1 MKKQAGIL
9 LIAAGLTA
17 ASAQEVFRPDK
28 TKGWTPALTADNEA
42 YTVPKAA
49 PRILSAEIFKVD
61 PDAVYELSGKFRSDG
76 SGPKNKLLFFGAEAY
91 TAGNKLIGS
100 PQVNIFPGTET
111 ELAKDLKKG
120 DKTVYVKDA
129 SKWNRKN
136 RAAVIAYG
144 IRDDLADLPN
154 PIHSPNIAGIEEESG
169 MWAVHLQRPSWNVFP
184 AGTRVRE
191 HAHGMGRN
199 FFGASYRKINSGEW
213 VEIKGTISGIAPH
226 GAPARQWWRGTAAA
240 KICIQAT
247 PGVQFKDIVLKK
259 TGGPVE
265 ILPPMKKAVPPAARK
280 KASAALQPLT
290 DKYYAQLPKEIKRP
304 RVIFNDAAFEQM
316 RLDMRKNPD
325 LKAGFDRLRGK
336 VDAYPDEIT
345 EKAYRKTFYSRDKFG
360 PTALRCAFVWKLTG
374 EGKYRDKGLKL
385 LKAAA
390 QWYNARYAAAEPV
403 DWTAFSRIDALC
415 AYDWMYETMTDAERK
430 EIGRALFDHMKAA
443 QNLDWINK
451 SGAHTKG
458 EGTSPWSS
466 SFYGTPL
473 LKFYAGLTFL
483 KAGIDDPA
491 AERYLKEGLSDH
503 LKMLTFRAS
512 MAGADGGGN
521 NSTPGYA
528 FGDGPVCEWYF
539 YHTWRNLTGHNIAMD
554 FPGNGMLP
562 HWLFY
567 ATFPGLDGSTLEHG
581 SGGAW
586 HMDNKLKMNLRHLAQ
601 YRKFYDRHP
610 AAWLVDYFIAQ
621 QDEFKDDGYIY
632 KSGSWSF
639 TGYPPWLPFMFK
651 YNRRADYKPDPS
663 RFENFPKAYFFRNL
677 GQTYMFSGRGPG
689 DTYAMFTCGSKTK
702 AHKQYD
708 ENHFVIY
715 KGGFLALDT
724 GTRTA
729 SGYKDWLD
737 DCWHDNNY
745 AAHSI
750 AHNVVLIRME
760 GEKWPGWPHPKYAV
774 ANHGGM
780 YKTTGG
786 LVKAFETNDL
796 FTYICG
802 DSTACYRKEKCRKM
816 IRQFVFI
823 QPDYFVVCDTVES
836 VEPGQTQTWLLHSQ
850 NEPVESNDQFHFD
863 EEAGRLFCRTFLP
876 KDFKRTKVGG
886 PGKEFWVDGKNY
898 PLGKTR
904 LEEYK
909 KRKVKK
915 TLWGN
920 WRVELTAG
928 QPSEKVRFLNLIQVG
943 MKAGLQKMVPSG
955 YVTEGELEGVR
966 FTAVDGTVWT
976 VLFDRTG
983 LKGKIRAEKDGKTL
997 LDSALTEK
1005 IQEQK
1010 AFRK

>member
-1 MKKQAGIL
+1 
-9 LIAAGLTA
+9 
-17 ASAQEVFRPDK
+17 
-28 TKGWTPALTADNEA
+28 
-42 YTVPKAA
+42 
-49 PRILSAEIFKVD
+49 
-61 PDAVYELSGKFRSDG
+61 
-76 SGPKNKLLFFGAEAY
+76 
-91 TAGNKLIGS
+91 
-100 PQVNIFPGTET
+100 
-111 ELAKDLKKG
+111 
-120 DKTVYVKDA
+120 
-129 SKWNRKN
+129 
-136 RAAVIAYG
+136 
-144 IRDDLADLPN
+144 
-154 PIHSPNIAGIEEESG
+154 
-169 MWAVHLQRPSWNVFP
+169 
-184 AGTRVRE
+184 
-191 HAHGMGRN
+191 
-199 FFGASYRKINSGEW
+199 
-213 VEIKGTISGIAPH
+213 
-226 GAPARQWWRGTAAA
+226 
-240 KICIQAT
+240 
-247 PGVQFKDIVLKK
+247 
-259 TGGPVE
+259 
-265 ILPPMKKAVPPAARK
+265 
-280 KASAALQPLT
+280 
-290 DKYYAQLPKEIKRP
+290 
-304 RVIFNDAAFEQM
+304 
-316 RLDMRKNPD
+316 
-325 LKAGFDRLRGK
+325 
-336 VDAYPDEIT
+336 
-345 EKAYRKTFYSRDKFG
+345 
-360 PTALRCAFVWKLTG
+360 
-374 EGKYRDKGLKL
+374 
-385 LKAAA
+385 
-390 QWYNARYAAAEPV
+390 
-403 DWTAFSRIDALC
+403 SRIDALC
-415 AYDWMYETMTDAERK
+415 AYDWIYDTMTDAERK
-430 EIGRALFDHMKAA
+430 EIGKALFDHMKAA
-443 QNLDWINK
+443 QNLVWISK
-451 SGAHTKG
+451 SGAHNKG
-458 EGTSPWSS
+458 EGVSPWSS

-473 LKFYAGLTFL
+473 LKFYTGLTFL

-491 AERYLKEGLSDH
+491 AEKYLKEGLSDH

-567 ATFPGLDGSTLEHG
+567 ATFPGPDGSTLEHG

-639 TGYPPWLPFMFK
+639 TGYPPWLPFMYK
-651 YNRRADYKPDPS
+651 YTRRADYKPDPS
-663 RFENFPKAYFFRNL
+663 RFENFPNAYFFRNL
-677 GQTYMFSGRGPG
+677 GQTYMFSGRSPE
-689 DTYAMFTCGSKTK
+689 DTYVMFTCGSKTK

-715 KGGFLALDT
+715 KGGFLAMDT

-760 GEKWPGWPHPKYAV
+760 GEKWGGWPAPKYSV
-774 ANHGGM
+774 ANHAGM
-780 YKTTGG
+780 CETTGG
-786 LVKAFETNDL
+786 IVKAFETNDL

-823 QPDYFVVCDTVES
+823 RPDYFVICDTVES
-836 VEPGQTQTWLLHSQ
+836 VKPEQTQTWLLHSQ
-850 NEPVESNDQFHFD
+850 NEPVEEKDQFHFD
-863 EEAGRLFCRTFLP
+863 ENAGRLFCRTFLP
-876 KDFKRTKVGG
+876 KDFRRTKVGG

-928 QPSEKVRFLNLIQVG
+928 KPTAQVRFLNLIQVG
-943 MKAGLQKMVPSG
+943 MKAKLQKMAPSE
-955 YVTEGELEGVR
+955 YVTEEDLEGVR
-966 FTAVDGTVWT
+966 FTAVDGTDWT

-983 LKGKIRAEKDGKTL
+983 LKGKIRAEKDGMTL

-1005 IQEQK
+1005 IQKQK
-1010 AFRK
+1010 AFQK